1 MSTVD
6 IAAATA
12 APVAATANVPKKR
25 RPKFSETWWRHIVG
39 IVACIVALFPI
50 WFVARPR
57 STAAS
62 RSRARASRRRVW
74 TIHNF
79 GRLLHNQIP
88 SAGGSGTIYEPFLRW
103 FANTL
108 IIATIAA
115 LCTVIISAWAAY
127 AFSRFRFKG
136 RRMGML
142 ALLLIQMF
150 PTLLLVVA
158 IYLVILNV
166 GGIYP
171 VISLNSYAALILVY
185 LGGAMGV
192 NTWLMKGFFDTIPK
206 ELDESAR
213 VDGATPAQ
221 IFWGVVL
228 PLALPI
234 LAVIFLWS
242 FIASLN
248 EYVLASVI
256 MQTPDHYTLPVG
268 LRGFINGNYSTYWGY
283 FAAAA
288 LMTAIPAIALFF
300 WLQRYIVSGLA
311 QGAVKG

>member
-6 IAAATA
+6 IASAAAT
-12 APVAATANVPKKR
+12 PVAAERKAPKR
-25 RPKFSETWWRHIVG
+25 RPKFAETWWRHVVG
-39 IVACIVALFPI
+39 IVACLVALFPI
-50 WFVARPR
+50 WFVASASFDASQSI
-57 STAAS
+57 STTGFFPTS
-62 RSRARASRRRVW
+62 W
-74 TIHNF
+74 TVSNY

-88 SAGGSGTIYEPFLRW
+88 SAGGRGTIYEPFLHW

-108 IIATIAA
+108 IVGTVAA
-115 LCTVIISAWAAY
+115 LCTVLISAFAAY
-127 AFSRFRFKG
+127 AFSRFRFRG

-150 PTLLLVVA
+150 PLLLLVVP
-158 IYLVILNV
+158 IYLIISNV
-166 GGIYP
+166 GAIFP
-171 VISLNSYAALILVY
+171 AVSLNSYLALILVY

-192 NTWLMKGFFDTIPK
+192 NTWLMKGYFDTIPR

-234 LAVIFLWS
+234 LAVIGLWS
-242 FIASLN
+242 FIFAIN
-248 EYVLASVI
+248 EYVIASVI
-256 MQTPDHYTLPVG
+256 MQTPDHLTLPVG
-268 LRGFINGNYSTYWGY
+268 LRFLINGNYSTYWGY

-288 LMTAIPAIALFF
+288 LMAAIPAVALFA

>member
-6 IAAATA
+6 LASTTA
-12 APVAATANVPKKR
+12 APVAVQAKAPRK
-25 RPKFSETWWRHIVG
+25 RPKLAETWWRHIIG
-39 IVACIVALFPI
+39 IVACLVALFPI
-50 WFVARPR
+50 WFVASASFDDSQSI
-57 STAAS
+57 STTGFFPTS
-62 RSRARASRRRVW
+62 W
-74 TIHNF
+74 TLSNY

-88 SAGGSGTIYEPFLRW
+88 SAGGTGTIPEPFLRW
-103 FANTL
+103 FGNTL
-108 IIATIAA
+108 LVATVAA

-127 AFSRFRFKG
+127 AFSRFRFRG

-158 IYLVILNV
+158 IYLIIFNV
-166 GGIYP
+166 GAIFP
-171 VISLNSYAALILVY
+171 VVSLNTYAALILVY

-192 NTWLMKGFFDTIPK
+192 NTWLMKGYFDTIPK

-228 PLALPI
+228 PLAMPI
-234 LAVIFLWS
+234 LAVIALWS
-242 FIASLN
+242 FIFAIN
-248 EYVLASVI
+248 EYVIASVI
-256 MQTPDHYTLPVG
+256 MQTPDHLTLPVG
-268 LRGFINGNYSTYWGY
+268 LRFLINGNYSTYWGY

-288 LMTAIPAIALFF
+288 LMAAIPAVALFA

>member
-6 IAAATA
+6 LATA
-12 APVAATANVPKKR
+12 APVAAVAKRPKPR
-25 RPKFSETWWRHIVG
+25 RPKLSETWWRHIVG
-39 IVACIVALFPI
+39 IVACVFALFPM
-50 WFVARPR
+50 WFVA
-57 STAAS
+57 SAAFDTS
-62 RSRARASRRRVW
+62 QAMSGTSFTPTHW
-74 TIHNF
+74 TLHNF
-79 GRLLHNQIP
+79 GRLLHNTIP
-88 SAGGSGTIYEPFLRW
+88 SAGGSGTIYEPFVRW
-103 FANTL
+103 FLNTL
-108 IIATIAA
+108 AIATISA
-115 LCTVIISAWAAY
+115 LCTVLISAFAAY
-127 AFSRFRFKG
+127 SFSRFRFKG

-158 IYLVILNV
+158 IYLVILHV
-166 GGIYP
+166 GSIFSVVNLNTYP
-171 VISLNSYAALILVY
+171 ALILVY

-213 VDGATPAQ
+213 VDGASPAQ

-234 LAVIFLWS
+234 LAVIGLWS

-256 MQTPDHYTLPVG
+256 MQSPDHYTLPVG
-268 LRGFINGNYSTYWGY
+268 LRGLINGNYSTYWGY

-288 LMTAIPAIALFF
+288 LMAAVPAALLFA
-300 WLQRYIVSGLA
+300 WLQRFIVSGLS

>member
-6 IAAATA
+6 IAAAQ
-12 APVAATANVPKKR
+12 PVAVEQKAPRR
-25 RPKFSETWWRHIVG
+25 RPKLSETWWRHVVG
-39 IVACIVALFPI
+39 IVACAVALFPV
-50 WFVARPR
+50 WFVA
-57 STAAS
+57 SAAFDNS
-62 RSRARASRRRVW
+62 QSVSGTSW
-74 TIHNF
+74 TPTQWTLSNF
-79 GRLLHNQIP
+79 GTLLHNNVRSNQS
-88 SAGGSGTIYEPFLRW
+88 SASTIYAPFLRW
-103 FANTL
+103 FGNTL
-108 IIATIAA
+108 LVATVSA
-115 LCTVIISAWAAY
+115 LCTVLISALAAY
-127 AFSRFRFKG
+127 AFSRFRFRG

-150 PTLLLVVA
+150 PALLTVVA
-158 IYLVILNV
+158 IYLIVYNV
-166 GGIYP
+166 GTIFPQIG
-171 VISLNSYAALILVY
+171 LNTYTALILVY

-192 NTWLMKGFFDTIPK
+192 NTWLMKGFLDTIPK

-234 LAVIFLWS
+234 LAVIGLWS
-242 FIASLN
+242 FIASIN
-248 EYVLASVI
+248 EFVLASAI
-256 MQTPDHYTLPVG
+256 MQTASHYTLPVG
-268 LRGFINGNYSTYWGY
+268 LRGFINGNYSAYWGY

-288 LMTAIPAIALFF
+288 LMAAVPAALLFA